1 MNLYALIGYP
11 LGHSFSK
18 KYFTDKFEREGLED
32 CFFELFPIEKI
43 ELFEQLLE
51 DHPDLKG
58 LAVTIPY
65 KQTVIP
71 FLNECSDETFK
82 IGAVNCI
89 KFSEGRLIGYNSDA
103 FGFEQSFAPLL
114 QPHHTKALVLGT
126 GGSSKAVT
134 YILSKINIP
143 FLSVSRTPKED
154 EIGYSSIT
162 ENLLKEYTIIINCSP
177 VGMTPNDDQM
187 PNLPYQFIDAKH
199 YCYDLIYTP
208 AETTFLRL
216 AKEKGAV
223 VKNGYDMLV
232 IQAEENWKIW
242 NEKIIN

>member
-32 CFFELFPIEKI
+32 CFFELFPIENI
-43 ELFEQLLE
+43 GLFEQLID

-65 KQTVIP
+65 KQSVTT
-71 FLNECSDETFK
+71 FLDEFSDEAVE

-89 KFSEGRLIGYNSDA
+89 KFSGKRLIGYNTDA
-103 FGFEQSFAPLL
+103 IGFEKSFSPLL
-114 QPHHTKALVLGT
+114 QPHHAKALVLGT

-134 YILSKINIP
+134 YILKKINIP
-143 FLSVSRTPKED
+143 FLLVSRTPKKE
-154 EIGYSSIT
+154 EIGYRNIT
-162 ENLLKEYTIIINCSP
+162 KELLSEYTIIINCSP
-177 VGMTPNDDQM
+177 VGMTPNDDQK
-187 PNLPYQFIDAKH
+187 PDLPYQFITAKH

-216 AKEKGAV
+216 AKENGAV

-242 NEKIIN
+242 NEEEK